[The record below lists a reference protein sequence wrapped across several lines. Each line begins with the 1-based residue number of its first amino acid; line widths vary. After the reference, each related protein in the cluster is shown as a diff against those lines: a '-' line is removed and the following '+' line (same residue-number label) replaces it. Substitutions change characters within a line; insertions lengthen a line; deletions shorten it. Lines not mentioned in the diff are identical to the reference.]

1 MIRAAVARLTGRQQ
15 DFYARFWGVRGSIA
29 CAGPDYVKYGG
40 NTSCVEMGAAGR
52 MLIFDGGTG
61 IRALGD
67 QLTSHPPV
75 DADIFL
81 SHSHVDHIVGLPFFS
96 PLYDQQNTFRV
107 WSGHLNGDGMTRT
120 AIHSLMAAP
129 IFPVDPAIFTARV
142 TYRDFRAG
150 DALDVG
156 PGLTMRTAQLNHP
169 NGATGYRIDVGPKSI
184 AYVTDTEHRPGE
196 IDPVVLDLARGADI
210 MIYDATYTDEE
221 YREKVGYGHSTWQ
234 EGIKAAVAANV
245 KQLVL
250 FHHDPS
256 HTDKIMD
263 RIAHDASAA
272 GRHHGLKVEVAREGM
287 TLRP

>member
-1 MIRAAVARLTGRQQ
+1 MIWAAVARLTGRQQ

-29 CAGPDYVKYGG
+29 CGGPDYSKYGG
-40 NTSCVEMGAAGR
+40 NTSCVEIGAGGR
-52 MLIFDGGTG
+52 TLIFDGGTG

-67 QLTSHPPV
+67 QLGTHPPV

-96 PLYDQQNTFRV
+96 PLYDQKNNFRV
-107 WSGHLNGDGMTRT
+107 WSGHLNGDGSTRT

-150 DALDVG
+150 DTLDVAQ
-156 PGLTMRTAQLNHP
+156 GLNIRTAQLNHP
-169 NGATGYRIDVGPKSI
+169 NGATGYRIEQGNKSI
-184 AYVTDTEHRPGE
+184 AYVTDTEHRDGQL
-196 IDPVVLDLARGADI
+196 DQVVIDLAQNADI
-210 MIYDATYTDEE
+210 MIYDATYTDDE
-221 YREKVGYGHSTWQ
+221 YKDKVGYGHSTWQ
-234 EGIKAAVAANV
+234 EGIKVAVAA
-245 KQLVL
+245 KAKLLVL

-263 RIAHDASAA
+263 KIARDAMAA
-272 GRHHGLKVEVAREGM
+272 GKVAGIRVDVAREGL